1 MSAREF
7 SDEDLTAHLDGEA
20 DVALSKV
27 IVKACE
33 TDTGLVKRL
42 DELTIDTDA
51 IMAAFDGLK
60 ASAPAMPE
68 LPATTVTPPRH
79 WTGLVATAA
88 ALVLGIGIGVFARS
102 PQQLDGWMD
111 YVAAYQALYVQDTVA
126 SLPEQDPSSDANLV
140 RVASVLG
147 RDLTLPDSPTSL
159 DYRRAQLLGFQ
170 GQPLV
175 QLAFVSPSGA
185 PIALCIIK
193 NEGADTAL
201 ELVNL
206 EGLSTAHWRKNG
218 FNFMLIGGTDLDLI
232 KKEADRFQKLL

>member
-20 DVALSKV
+20 DAALSMA
-27 IVKACE
+27 IIKACE
-33 TDTGLVKRL
+33 NDTDLVKRL
-42 DELTIDTDA
+42 DELTIDTEA
-51 IMAAFDGLK
+51 IMAAFDELK
-60 ASAPAMPE
+60 DSAPAMSA
-68 LPATTVTPPRH
+68 LPAATTPAPRR
-79 WTGLVATAA
+79 WTGLAATAA
-88 ALVLGIGIGVFARS
+88 AVVLGIGIGVFARS

-126 SLPEQDPSSDANLV
+126 SLPQQDPANDANLV

-147 RDLTLPDSPTSL
+147 RDLKLPEGPSSL

-193 NEGADTAL
+193 NDGADTEL

-206 EGLSTAHWRKNG
+206 EGLSTAYWRKNG
-218 FNFMLIGGTDLDLI
+218 FNFMLIGGTDIELI

>member
-20 DVALSKV
+20 DAALSMA
-27 IVKACE
+27 IIKACE
-33 TDTGLVKRL
+33 NDTDLVKRL
-42 DELTIDTDA
+42 DELTIDTKA
-51 IMAAFDGLK
+51 IMAAFDELK
-60 ASAPAMPE
+60 DSAPAMSA
-68 LPATTVTPPRH
+68 LPAATTPAPRR
-79 WTGLVATAA
+79 WTGLAATAA
-88 ALVLGIGIGVFARS
+88 AVVLGIGIGVFARS

-126 SLPEQDPSSDANLV
+126 SLPQQDPANDANLV

-147 RDLTLPDSPTSL
+147 RDLKLPEGPSSL

-193 NEGADTAL
+193 NDGADTEL

-206 EGLSTAHWRKNG
+206 EGLSTAYWRKNG
-218 FNFMLIGGTDLDLI
+218 FNFMLIGGTDTELI